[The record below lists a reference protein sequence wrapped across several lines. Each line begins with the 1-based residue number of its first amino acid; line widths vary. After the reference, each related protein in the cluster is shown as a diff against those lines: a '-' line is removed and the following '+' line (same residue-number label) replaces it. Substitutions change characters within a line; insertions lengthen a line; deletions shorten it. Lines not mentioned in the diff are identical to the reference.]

1 MSRDRWGMKL
11 ALPRAEDESVRRLA
25 SILLI
30 VAGLTLL
37 LAGIAMPFTSHAE
50 LWYAPV
56 VVGAVTALL
65 GALLVAGGRSLVRER
80 R

>member
-1 MSRDRWGMKL
+1 MSPDGGVLKL
-11 ALPRAEDESVRRLA
+11 ALPRAEDKSVRRLA

-37 LAGIAMPFTSHAE
+37 LAGIAMPLTSHAE

-56 VVGAVTALL
+56 VVGAVTAFL
-65 GALLVAGGRSLVRER
+65 GALLVAGGRSLLRER
-80 R
+80 P